1 MVESI
6 KQKASVEV
14 KHFKISENE
23 SFAQFSWIGNE
34 DQYSEILTG
43 EAGKVNLTD
52 VHEPGKNKLLILA
65 LDVSGSMAGAPINAL
80 KLGAKEIGERYFAE
94 EKPPYERMTVLL
106 YNNRIEQ
113 FEAQRKDQFL
123 GKCSQIRA
131 GGGTNM
137 MNVFLKID
145 EIV

>member
-23 SFAQFSWIGNE
+23 SFAQFSWIGTE

-43 EAGKVNLTD
+43 ETGKADLTD

-80 KLGAKEIGERYFAE
+80 KLGA
-94 EKPPYERMTVLL
+94 
-106 YNNRIEQ
+106 
-113 FEAQRKDQFL
+113 
-123 GKCSQIRA
+123 
-131 GGGTNM
+131 
-137 MNVFLKID
+137 
-145 EIV
+145 